1 MKTLMLLL
9 LSLPAW
15 ANHVDVSAVR
25 VHENTM
31 VVSGSGLGYVQRAT
45 LGGKVV
51 RAIPAGSEL
60 VIACRKLDRAPCINE
75 RWIPG
80 QYALKLF
87 RQGRIKPVAQFPVA
101 ITGLE
106 KQNRPIPPEVIMP
119 RPVTG
124 SGTE

>member
-1 MKTLMLLL
+1 MKALILFFLA
-9 LSLPAW
+9 LPAM
-15 ANHVDVSAVR
+15 AAHKPDISAVR

-31 VVSGSGLGYVQRAT
+31 VVSGSSLAWVHHAT

-60 VIACRKLDRAPCINE
+60 VIACRKLDRAPCKAE

-80 QYALKLF
+80 TYTLKLF
-87 RQGRIKPVAQFPVA
+87 KRGKARPVAVYPVT

-106 KQNRPIPPEVIMP
+106 QQDRPTPPETIMP
-119 RPVTG
+119 QPAG
-124 SGTE
+124 GN

>member
-1 MKTLMLLL
+1 MKTLILLL
-9 LSLPAW
+9 LSFPAW
-15 ANHVDVSAVR
+15 ANHVEIASVR

-31 VVSGSGLGYVQRAT
+31 VVSGAGLGYVHRAT

-51 RAIPAGSEL
+51 KAIPAGSEL
-60 VIACRKLDRAPCINE
+60 VIACRRLDRPPCINE

-80 QYALKLF
+80 NYTLKLF
-87 RQGRIKPVAQFPVA
+87 KSGKVTPVLKYPVA

-106 KQNRPIPPEVIMP
+106 KQNRPVPPEVIMP

-124 SGTE
+124 SGAE

>member
-1 MKTLMLLL
+1 MKAFILLL
-9 LSLPAW
+9 LSFPAW
-15 ANHVDVSAVR
+15 ANHVEVSAVR

-31 VVSGSGLGYVQRAT
+31 VVSGSGLGFVQRAT
-45 LGGKVV
+45 LGGQAV

-60 VIACRKLDRAPCINE
+60 VIACRRLDKAPCANS

-80 QYALKLF
+80 NFTLKLF
-87 RQGRIKPVAQFPVA
+87 KANKVTPVVKYPVV

-106 KQNRPIPPEVIMP
+106 KQNRPTPPEVIMP

-124 SGTE
+124 SGAE

>member
-1 MKTLMLLL
+1 MKALILFL

-15 ANHVDVSAVR
+15 ANHVEISAVR

-31 VVSGSGLGYVQRAT
+31 VLSGVGFGSVQRAT
-45 LGGKVV
+45 LGNKVV
-51 RAIPAGSEL
+51 QVMPAGAEL
-60 VIACRKLDRAPCINE
+60 VIACRKLNSPPCANE

-80 QYALKLF
+80 NFTLKLF
-87 RQGRIKPVAQFPVA
+87 KANKVTPVVKYPVV

-106 KQNRPIPPEVIMP
+106 KQIRPTPPEVIMP